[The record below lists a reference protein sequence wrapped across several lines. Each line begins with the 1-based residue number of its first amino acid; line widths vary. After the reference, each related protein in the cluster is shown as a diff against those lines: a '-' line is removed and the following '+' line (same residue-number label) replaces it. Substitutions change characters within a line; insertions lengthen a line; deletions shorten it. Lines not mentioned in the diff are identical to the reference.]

1 MPNPEEEALL
11 ERTKMSFGEHLEE
24 LRRALFKSLIA
35 ITIGFVVGLCVSM
48 PLVDYIQGPLRE
60 ALKEHY
66 LREAKE
72 EQLRWLQ
79 EMKDAGQDVPA
90 NLELAAEKMAAEGL
104 VPHDWY
110 VSPQDLAQALKG
122 RFPDAAEQLGRAQP
136 GDAETAV
143 DRSALIRL
151 RMYQP
156 VESDARL
163 RTISLNSQEPFMVFI
178 KAGFA
183 AGLVLACPFVF
194 YFIWEF
200 IAAGLYRHEKRYIHI
215 YLPISL
221 ALFAVG
227 AAVAYFLALDYVLE
241 FLFWFHEK
249 MNIDPYPRLSDWVMT
264 VVLLPLGFGVSFQ
277 LPLAMLLLER
287 IGVFTVESYT
297 GKWRTAV
304 VVIAVL
310 SMVLTPGGDPNSMML
325 MFIPLTALYF
335 AGILMAKY
343 MPGAS
348 AAPRTGLPAKPE
360 HGAGS

>member
-1 MPNPEEEALL
+1 MPDPDEESLL

-48 PLVDYIQGPLRE
+48 PLVAYIQGPLQE

-66 LREAKE
+66 LREAKA

-79 EMKDAGQDVPA
+79 EMKAAGHDVPA
-90 NLELAAEKMAAEGL
+90 DLETAAEQMAAEGL
-104 VPHDWY
+104 APHDWY
-110 VSPQDLAQALKG
+110 VSPQDLSNALQDN
-122 RFPDAAEQLGRAQP
+122 FPGAAAMLAEPL
-136 GDAETAV
+136 GDAEAKV
-143 DRSALIRL
+143 DRSQMIRL

-163 RTISLNSQEPFMVFI
+163 KAISLNTQEPFMVFI

-183 AGLVLACPFVF
+183 AGLVLASPFVF

-200 IAAGLYRHEKRYIHI
+200 IAAGLYRHERRYIHI

-227 AAVAYFLALDYVLE
+227 AAIAYFLALDYVLE

-249 MNIDPYPRLSDWVMT
+249 MNIDPYPRLSDWITT

-287 IGVFTVESYT
+287 IGVFTVDSYIS
-297 GKWRTAV
+297 KWKTAV
-304 VVIAVL
+304 VVIAVI
-310 SMVLTPGGDPNSMML
+310 SMVLTPGGDASSMLL
-325 MFIPLTALYF
+325 MFGPLTALYF
-335 AGILMAKY
+335 AGILMCKH

-348 AAPRTGLPAKPE
+348 AAPGGGPPAKPE